1 MATVTNYPI
10 DLPILVIEAQ
20 IFVAV
25 KKFPFLPNKLIPT
38 ILSSKDPTS
47 EMEDRWNLDG
57 FNDIFWWGHK
67 KRNCFWHP
75 MFQWLWWLKGR
86 LWWAGRVQPPGG
98 HASNWKPRKKW
109 PLGLLFSIV
118 QYKTGGEGE
127 QGHVKFTDILEWEP
141 ILRKWKRLGSLKQG
155 RYLHICHH

>member
-1 MATVTNYPI
+1 MESWHFLMVTRKEKLFLASIWSSWTPRFLSRTLHVLQGSNARDATKREGVPGI
-10 DLPILVIEAQ
+10 HKGIL
-20 IFVAV
+20 
-25 KKFPFLPNKLIPT
+25 N
-38 ILSSKDPTS
+38 SKTP
-47 EMEDRWNLDG
+47 L
-57 FNDIFWWGHK
+57 
-67 KRNCFWHP
+67 RNNFCSL